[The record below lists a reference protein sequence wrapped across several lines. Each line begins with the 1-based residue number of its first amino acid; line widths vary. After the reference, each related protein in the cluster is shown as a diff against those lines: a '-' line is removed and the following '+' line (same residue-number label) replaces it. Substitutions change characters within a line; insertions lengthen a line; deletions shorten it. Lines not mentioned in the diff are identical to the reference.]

1 MQEFENLKRESKE
14 LKEKVDFLSMNK
26 INGQDIGSYIF
37 NKMLTKLDP
46 IEYCQRVL
54 RSHLP
59 TKKQTLHE
67 NQVELIRAVCNPKVR
82 SVAALMARQA
92 GKCFA
97 IDTEILM
104 ADGTIKKVQDV
115 QVGDYVMSPKSTPVK
130 VTALGRGKEQ
140 MYKVFPL
147 SYRHKSYTVNKS
159 HILSLLDENKNVVN
173 ISVEEFLKLSEEKQQ
188 LFYGYK
194 VPVEYPVNKEAKMD
208 PYLYGLWVG
217 QIYPF
222 IHENYLINTMENR
235 LQTLAGIIDGT
246 GNIKEFKNKRLT
258 IVFDVEKL
266 ANHFFTLTNSLG
278 FSSYREGYRDG
289 YVVHLYGDFS
299 EVPTKKFKKELD
311 DVSTKEDLLIYKFH
325 LIEQSE
331 GDYYGFTIDSEDR
344 LFLLGDYTVTHNT
357 ESIASF
363 TGYLLDNYPNMR
375 IGIFTPRIQQ
385 AEINL
390 GRTAVFFQMNEDKLN
405 NKIIKCTKQRI
416 ELSNGSFAMAVSGSD
431 QSNIEGLT
439 FDIIVLDEAQKIT
452 NYTVSERIVPMGCCS
467 Q

>member
-1 MQEFENLKRESKE
+1 MQEFENLKRETEE
-14 LKEKVDFLSMNK
+14 LKKQVDFLSMNK

-59 TKKQTLHE
+59 LKKQTLHE

-92 GKCFA
+92 GK
-97 IDTEILM
+97 
-104 ADGTIKKVQDV
+104 
-115 QVGDYVMSPKSTPVK
+115 
-130 VTALGRGKEQ
+130 
-140 MYKVFPL
+140 
-147 SYRHKSYTVNKS
+147 
-159 HILSLLDENKNVVN
+159 
-173 ISVEEFLKLSEEKQQ
+173 
-188 LFYGYK
+188 
-194 VPVEYPVNKEAKMD
+194 
-208 PYLYGLWVG
+208 
-217 QIYPF
+217 
-222 IHENYLINTMENR
+222 
-235 LQTLAGIIDGT
+235 
-246 GNIKEFKNKRLT
+246 
-258 IVFDVEKL
+258 
-266 ANHFFTLTNSLG
+266 
-278 FSSYREGYRDG
+278 
-289 YVVHLYGDFS
+289 
-299 EVPTKKFKKELD
+299 
-311 DVSTKEDLLIYKFH
+311 
-325 LIEQSE
+325 
-331 GDYYGFTIDSEDR
+331 
-344 LFLLGDYTVTHNT
+344 T

-452 NYTVSERIVPMGCCS
+452 NYTVSERIVPMGFCS